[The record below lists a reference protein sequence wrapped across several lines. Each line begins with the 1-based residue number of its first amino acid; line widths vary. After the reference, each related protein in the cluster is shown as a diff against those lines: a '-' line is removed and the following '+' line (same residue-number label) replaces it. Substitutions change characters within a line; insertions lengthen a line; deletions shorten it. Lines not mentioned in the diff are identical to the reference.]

1 VPEFVFRKVAAPIL
15 TGALALL
22 GLVSCSEATPLT
34 GSGDVGDARLAR
46 GPACPSLPKGTT
58 SIRVIP
64 STATVIVGAAL
75 QLQLVN
81 QSGVAVPACRA
92 TWFSPN
98 TVVAT
103 VTAAGLVNGRQP
115 GGPLDVTASVALS
128 SRSAVLAASRITVVP
143 LVNSV
148 EITPAGAVLLPG
160 ETVQL
165 TAIARDAAGQPLT
178 GKSFTWTSLSDV
190 ATVSPSGLVT
200 LTKFGTAS
208 IQATTDGV
216 SGTTSIDG
224 DQLIVFDRG
233 SGDINGTDREIYSI
247 RPDGTELRRLTQN
260 NAIEKRAALSPDRKR
275 IAFSS
280 DVGRGYTLMRIWT
293 MNRDGSSAAPI
304 FGDYAGTNEGVSWS
318 QDGSRLAFYTSGD
331 ATNWG
336 VVPAWL
342 VVTAPDGSGKVDIGQ
357 GAGYTLANP
366 DWTVDGKRLIIYTR
380 RSDKSALAS
389 ISVTAGMN
397 DLVQLTN
404 SATDDVSGVG
414 AVSPDGS
421 RIVYT
426 ALSAS
431 ERVVLTMKI
440 DGTDIRRL
448 TPIGGQD
455 QMPSWSPDG
464 KKIVFVSERSG
475 APNLWIMNADGSAPR
490 QLTTGGSFDYY
501 PHWR

>member
-1 VPEFVFRKVAAPIL
+1 VPKFAFRIVAAPIL
-15 TGALALL
+15 TGGLALL
-22 GLVSCSEATPLT
+22 SIVSCTEVTPPT
-34 GSGDVGDARLAR
+34 GFGDIQDARLAR

-98 TVVAT
+98 TAVAT
-103 VTAAGLVNGRQP
+103 VTAAGLVSGRSL

-128 SRSAVLAASRITVVP
+128 SKSTVLASSRITVIP
-143 LVNSV
+143 AVNSV
-148 EITPAGAVLLPG
+148 EITPGGAILLPG

-165 TAIARDAAGQPLT
+165 TATARDAAGQPLT

-200 LTKFGTAS
+200 LAKFGTAT
-208 IQATTDGV
+208 IRATTDGV
-216 SGTTSIDG
+216 SGITSIDG

-233 SGDINGTDREIYSI
+233 SGDPNSTDREIYSI

-260 NAIEKRAALSPDRKR
+260 NANDKRAALSPDRKR

-280 DVGRGYTLMRIWT
+280 DVDRGYTLARIWT
-293 MNRDGSSAAPI
+293 MNRDGSSAVPV
-304 FGDYAGTNEGVSWS
+304 FGDYAGFNEGVSWS
-318 QDGSRLAFYTSGD
+318 PDGSKLAFYTSGN
-331 ATNWG
+331 ATDWG
-336 VVPAWL
+336 MVPAWL
-342 VVTAPDGSGKVDIGQ
+342 VITAQDGSGKVDIGQ

-366 DWTVDGKRLIIYTR
+366 EWTPDGKRLIICTR
-380 RSDKSALAS
+380 RWGNAAIES
-389 ISVTAGMN
+389 ISATAGIN
-397 DLVQLTN
+397 DLVRLTN

-440 DGTDIRRL
+440 DGTDVRRL

-475 APNLWIMNADGSAPR
+475 APNLWIMNADGSGPR
-490 QLTTGGSFDYY
+490 QLTAGGSFDYY